1 MEGKAVKAILFDLD
15 NTLIETSRAGEVALQ
30 KTGELLKSKLSLDDD
45 TIRRICEKFKLKL
58 LHESSDRLPGTSKD
72 DLRVCHWEESI
83 AETIGSCSISD
94 LASQCY
100 YLWKNSR
107 LENLCLTP
115 EVCDLL
121 MQLRSRYKLLL
132 LTNGEAQ
139 TQREKVEAVNCEE
152 FFDAVVIAGDHA
164 EQKPFPSIFQLCFNK
179 LEVEAWDCVM
189 VGDSLDTDVQG
200 GFNAG
205 VRATV
210 WIHRAEGSVLDGPV
224 KPDYTIPTVLD
235 LPRILA
241 QLQNCTCE

>member
-1 MEGKAVKAILFDLD
+1 MNYDKVYGCNVMKSVK
-15 NTLIETSRAGEVALQ
+15 SQ
-30 KTGELLKSKLSLDDD
+30 
-45 TIRRICEKFKLKL
+45 
-58 LHESSDRLPGTSKD
+58 
-72 DLRVCHWEESI
+72 
-83 AETIGSCSISD
+83 ETIGSCSISD

-121 MQLRSRYKLLL
+121 MQLRSKYKLLL